1 MSGTNA
7 RFVDRSGHVTPKLD
21 LWPSIV
27 ISKAGLKQGENE
39 GENRTES
46 AQPLPTEYTLH
57 QNYPNPFNPT
67 TRIQYDLPEASNVRL
82 SIYNILGQE
91 VKTLVDGYMNAGYQ
105 TVEWNSTN
113 NSGTVLPSGV
123 YIYRMQ
129 AQSVKSGEF
138 HQVKKMI
145 LIK

>member
-1 MSGTNA
+1 M
-7 RFVDRSGHVTPKLD
+7 H
-21 LWPSIV
+21 
-27 ISKAGLKQGENE
+27 GETDPVGKDEGQIE
-39 GENRTES
+39 GEEQEKTES
-46 AQPLPTEYTLH
+46 ATKPLPAEYVLH

-91 VKTLVDGYMNAGYQ
+91 VKTLVDGYVDAGYQ
-105 TVEWNSTN
+105 SVEWNSTN